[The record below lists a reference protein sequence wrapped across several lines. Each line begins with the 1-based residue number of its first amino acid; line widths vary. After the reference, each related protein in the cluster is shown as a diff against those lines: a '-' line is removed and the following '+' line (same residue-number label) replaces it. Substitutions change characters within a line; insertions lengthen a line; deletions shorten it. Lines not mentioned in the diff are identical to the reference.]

1 MYLLLCPLLCS
12 GCVLAAQAEAKP
24 ADSFI
29 CAPAY
34 SLDKTIRGPL
44 SPYQFQPGDMIF
56 IADHTIFWSFTH
68 DLACAFQPHHSGIV
82 IARRDGS
89 LGVLEAGPH
98 YCARVCI
105 LDPIQSMK
113 EYERRGQVWVR
124 HRATPLTEEQSRKL
138 TEFAMPQDGK
148 RFAIIRQG
156 AQLTPFR
163 SRGPLR
169 TWFLAKPNGPDR
181 SAYFCSE
188 LVTEALV
195 AAGLIEAET
204 ARPAA
209 TYPRDLFMD
218 HSYNLYINKHLK
230 LAPDWDP
237 PALWTCEPR
246 GSAVPEP

>member
-1 MYLLLCPLLCS
+1 MSSLLYRLICS
-12 GCVLAAQAEAKP
+12 GCVFAAPVEAKS
-24 ADSFI
+24 AESYT
-29 CAPAY
+29 CQSAY
-34 SLDKTIRGPL
+34 SLEEAFRGPL
-44 SPYQFQPGDMIF
+44 RAYQFQPGDMIF
-56 IADHTIFWSFTH
+56 ATDHTIFWSVTH
-68 DLACAFQPHHSGIV
+68 DMAGAFHPHHSAII
-82 IARRDGS
+82 IARPDGS

-98 YCARVCI
+98 DSMRIKI
-105 LDPIQSMK
+105 LDPITSMK
-113 EYERRGQVWVR
+113 EYELHGEVWVR
-124 HRATPLTEEQSRKL
+124 HRATPLTEEQSKKL
-138 TEFAMPQDGK
+138 TEFAVQQEGK

-169 TWFLAKPNGPDR
+169 TWIFGRPSGPDR

-188 LVTEALV
+188 LVAEALV
-195 AAGLIEAET
+195 AAGLIDAET

-237 PALWTCEPR
+237 PAHWTSQFR
-246 GSAVPEP
+246 GE